1 MFLPCRVTILETAGK
16 VQVMSVDPKV
26 LSRLFN
32 NSELNRLC
40 DEMTTSYTAILE
52 EATL

>member
-1 MFLPCRVTILETAGK
+1 
-16 VQVMSVDPKV
+16 MSVNPNV

-40 DEMTTSYTAILE
+40 DEMTESYTAIIE